1 MPEAGSGAG
10 RYAPSPT
17 SQLHVGNLRTAVLA
31 DLFAHASGRGLRLRV
46 EDLDTDRVRAAGG
59 VTEQQLADLAALGLR
74 FDGPVVR
81 QSERLTAY
89 ATAAD
94 RLGGAVYECFC
105 TRREIAEAASA
116 PHADGYRPY
125 PGTCREL
132 TEPERAARRRE
143 RPAALRVRADGVRMS
158 VRDLLHGEVSGVVD
172 DFVLRR
178 ADGVWAYNLAV
189 VVDDLA
195 MGVDQVVR
203 ADDLL
208 SSAPRQAWLA
218 ERLGGAAPDYAHV
231 PLVVNARG
239 VRLAKRDGAVGLA
252 ELAAEGHDTAEVL
265 AWIGR
270 SLGLAAPGDR
280 VDLALLRDRFDPAST
295 PLDPVVFTGLN
306 PTFPE

>member
-1 MPEAGSGAG
+1 MPEPASGSG

-17 SQLHVGNLRTAVLA
+17 SQLHLGNLRTAVLA
-31 DLFAHASGRGLRLRV
+31 DLFAHADGRTLRLRI

-59 VTEQQLADLAALGLR
+59 VEEQQLADLAALGLR
-74 FDGPVVR
+74 FAGPVVR
-81 QSERLTAY
+81 QSERESAY
-89 ATAAD
+89 AAAVEQ
-94 RLGGAVYECFC
+94 LGPVVYECFC

-116 PHADGYRPY
+116 PHLTGPDDGYRPY

-132 TEPERAARRRE
+132 TEAERAARRRV
-143 RPAALRVRADGVRMS
+143 RPAALRVRAEGARMS
-158 VRDLLHGEVSGVVD
+158 VRDVLHGRVDGVVD

-178 ADGVWAYNLAV
+178 TDGVWAYNLAV

-218 ERLGGAAPDYAHV
+218 ERLAGRVPEYAHV
-231 PLVVNARG
+231 PLVVNPAG

-252 ELAAEGHDTAEVL
+252 DLAAQGHDVTRVL

-270 SLGLAAPGDR
+270 SLGLAGSGER
-280 VDLALLRDRFDPAST
+280 VDLALLRARFDPAAT
-295 PLDPVVFTGLN
+295 PLEPVVFTGL
-306 PTFPE
+306 